1 MLLLQLAPLFGQVN
15 RQPPAQ
21 QGDAAGAIGVLV
33 CYGVVIVVAIIIH
46 IFFLLTLSRCL
57 AQCSPR
63 NRTMEPG
70 AVWLN
75 LIPLFNLVWMF
86 ITIFKL
92 SDSLRNEYRDRGMR
106 SDDPEFGKMMGI
118 LYMVFNFLCG
128 FVALVFFIIYW
139 IKIAGYKNELMS
151 HGRGGAEDDYD
162 DGPRRGRRRRDED
175 DEYDDEDDRPRRRRD
190 DDE

>member
-1 MLLLQLAPLFGQVN
+1 
-15 RQPPAQ
+15 
-21 QGDAAGAIGVLV
+21 
-33 CYGVVIVVAIIIH
+33 
-46 IFFLLTLSRCL
+46 
-57 AQCSPR
+57 
-63 NRTMEPG
+63 
-70 AVWLN
+70 
-75 LIPLFNLVWMF
+75 
-86 ITIFKL
+86 
-92 SDSLRNEYRDRGMR
+92 MR

-162 DGPRRGRRRRDED
+162 DGPRRGHRRRDED